1 MTLPGAGDLTLQ
13 EHSGQ
18 TGTLLLVRSTTLLL
32 SNLQS
37 DSRAEEQ
44 NTNRGIY
51 LIVRLTA
58 NKLQCKRGRRV
69 SSSKSGCCGF
79 SNVSS
84 ASTLLAAFHKVWL
97 PGSLH
102 GPQPSRPLVLGFWA
116 TAKETSVVLQAASSL
131 VWTSAPMAW
140 LSLRCLLYTGLA
152 FLWGKTLG
160 EVQITWNP
168 WAELRLCSDG
178 GLDLQSDFAQPSLI
192 QCAICEHCFS

>member
-58 NKLQCKRGRRV
+58 NKLQCKRG
-69 SSSKSGCCGF
+69 
-79 SNVSS
+79 
-84 ASTLLAAFHKVWL
+84 
-97 PGSLH
+97 
-102 GPQPSRPLVLGFWA
+102 
-116 TAKETSVVLQAASSL
+116 
-131 VWTSAPMAW
+131 
-140 LSLRCLLYTGLA
+140 
-152 FLWGKTLG
+152 
-160 EVQITWNP
+160 
-168 WAELRLCSDG
+168 
-178 GLDLQSDFAQPSLI
+178 
-192 QCAICEHCFS
+192 